1 MINRHTTFFKAL
13 NLAIDYI
20 VLNVSMISVY
30 LLEDRSGVYSAAG
43 RRYLPIVLVF
53 NLIWLLSANIS
64 GLYEKVPN
72 KDSIKTY
79 RSVIKTYLIFVSLIC
94 FTILILI
101 SREA

>member
-1 MINRHTTFFKAL
+1 MINRHNTFFKAL

-20 VLNVSMISVY
+20 ILNISMISVY
-30 LLEDRSGVYSAAG
+30 FLEDRTSVYLTLN

-64 GLYEKVPN
+64 GLYEHVLN

-79 RSVIKTYLIFVSLIC
+79 RAVIRTYLLFVSIIC
-94 FTILILI
+94 FTILIL
-101 SREA
+101 